1 MKITNYEEFIQDIVN
16 NFDDFTSGDLQA
28 VVEARTIKTGENDDD
43 ILKDIYT
50 RVNNKSRNK

>member
-50 RVNNKSRNK
+50 RVNNK